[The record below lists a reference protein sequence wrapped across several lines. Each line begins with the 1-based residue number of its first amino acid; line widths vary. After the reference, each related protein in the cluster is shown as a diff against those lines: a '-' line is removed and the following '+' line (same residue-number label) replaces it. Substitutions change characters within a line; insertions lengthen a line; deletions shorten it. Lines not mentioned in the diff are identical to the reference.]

1 MIIVGEKIN
10 TSLKGVTEAVQAR
23 DADFIINLAR
33 YQQEF
38 GAHYIDVN
46 CGTLIDEEEEALP
59 WLVEVVQAAVDLPCC
74 VDSPNPKALAT
85 GLKVHR
91 GQALINSITNENQR
105 YSEVLPLVQE
115 YQGKVVALVIDDE
128 HGMPE
133 TAQLRIKVGN
143 DLIRRLN
150 ADGVEND
157 RIYID
162 PLVQP
167 ISSGADMGVNVLET
181 IMGIAQMNPGIHF
194 MCGMS
199 NVSYGLPKRG
209 LLNATFMA
217 LCMMAG
223 LDGAILDPGNKR
235 MMATIYAAEALL
247 NKDRRTKRYLAAF
260 RSGLL
265 DI

>member
-23 DADFIINLAR
+23 DAEFIINLAK

-59 WLVEVVQAAVDLPCC
+59 WLVETVQSAVDLPCC

-85 GLKVHR
+85 GLKVHK
-91 GQALINSITNENQR
+91 GQALINSITNENVR
-105 YSEVLPLVQE
+105 YTEVLPLVQE

-128 HGMPE
+128 YGMPD
-133 TAQLRIKVGN
+133 TAELRIKVGC
-143 DLIRRLN
+143 DLIQRLN
-150 ADGVEND
+150 ADGIEND

-167 ISSGADMGVNVLET
+167 ISSNADMGVIVLET
-181 IMGIAQMNPGIHF
+181 IMGIAKANPGIHF

-235 MMATIYAAEALL
+235 MMATIVAAQALL
-247 NKDRRTKRYLAAF
+247 NKDRRTKKYLAAF
-260 RSGLL
+260 RNGQL
-265 DI
+265 DF

>member
-1 MIIVGEKIN
+1 MTIVGEKIN

-23 DADFIINLAR
+23 DAEFIINLAK

-46 CGTLIDEEEEALP
+46 CGTLIEEEEQALP
-59 WLVEVVQAAVDLPCC
+59 WLVETVQSAVDLPCC

-85 GLKVHR
+85 GLKVHK
-91 GQALINSITNENQR
+91 GEPLINSITNENER
-105 YSEVLPLVQE
+105 YNEIIPLVHE
-115 YQGKVVALVIDDE
+115 YKGRIVALVIDDE
-128 HGMPE
+128 HGMPS
-133 TAQLRIKVGN
+133 TAELRIKVGC
-143 DLIRRLN
+143 DLVKRLN

-167 ISSGADMGVNVLET
+167 ISSTADMGVIVLET
-181 IMGIAQMNPGIHF
+181 IKGIAEANPGVHF
-194 MCGMS
+194 MCGLS

-209 LLNATFMA
+209 ILNSTFLS
-217 LCMMAG
+217 LCIMAG

-235 MMATIYAAEALL
+235 MMAMIYSAEALL
-247 NKDRRTKRYLAAF
+247 NKDKRSKRYLNAF
-260 RSGLL
+260 RKGLL
-265 DI
+265 DF